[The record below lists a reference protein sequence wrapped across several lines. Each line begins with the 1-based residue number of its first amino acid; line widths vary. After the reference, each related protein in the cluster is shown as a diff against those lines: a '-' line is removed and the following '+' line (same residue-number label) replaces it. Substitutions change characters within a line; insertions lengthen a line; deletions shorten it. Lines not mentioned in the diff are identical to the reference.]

1 MPDSTA
7 EYRLFSWMRQGL
19 LAGITRF
26 PGSAATSAPGR
37 LVLPVQLRINNTRDV
52 VVPLHLYGPGDVTGM
67 DAREVIRMEPQPF
80 TSDFEPNYF
89 PMIEFDRPDFPWLF
103 SPAVPDGARRLR
115 PWLCLVVV
123 RRADATLT
131 TGASHS
137 LPVLECSLREL
148 PDLAESWAWAHA
160 QIVAGGSTLSE
171 PLNHDALKRVL
182 KGSPERTLSRLL
194 CSRRLDPDTPY
205 YACLVPAYEVGR
217 KSGLGEP
224 ITPEEEQAL
233 RPAWSAGGSGASD
246 ERTRLPVFLHWEFT
260 TGLAG
265 DFESLARRLVARRL
279 PTTVGLRPMDVSDP
293 GFGMPPRPS
302 GDPGTVLDLGG
313 ALQTPDTSP
322 AAWPDEPRKA
332 FQRALRE
339 ILNTAAAQDGS
350 TGEPAVL
357 APPLYGQWYANQQTA
372 PSGEG
377 RPHWFRELNLDPR
390 YRLAAGLGT
399 LVVRFDQEQL
409 MASAWDQLAS
419 RRQDNQR
426 LKRAQLAESVG
437 EALVDKHFKAL
448 EPESFLRLTGPLRA
462 PHERRFAAR
471 SLAASTSRRQTGDPR
486 LSASFRRV
494 TRSGGPIAKRIL
506 KTGERHPAGHALRAS
521 ARPPQLAAMDDA
533 RTMKTLML
541 AELDPKESV
550 LEAVREDV
558 PDAETTD
565 LIRFAPEFPQPMYEP
580 LRDFFQGMLLPG
592 IEQVPP
598 NTIALLETNQKF
610 IEAYMVG
617 LNHEMSRELLW
628 RDYPT
633 DRTGTYFRQFWDV
646 RGRVVPSTPAE
657 RDALTDIR
665 PIATWTDAS
674 RLGEHASRA
683 SAEGLMVLLIRGD
696 LLRRFPRA
704 IIYAVEAVWSTD
716 NTRREIGVTE
726 QYPLFRAT
734 QAPDI
739 TMLGFLLT
747 EQQVRGADNASN
759 GGHPGWHFILQEQ
772 PTEPRFG
779 LDVATTFGGRPQ
791 HWRDLTWGHL
801 AADDE
806 SLKQIRYVPID
817 GLLKNV
823 VLDNVAWG
831 TNSAQMASITRQRPF
846 RVAIH
851 ARTWLPGS

>member
-1 MPDSTA
+1 
-7 EYRLFSWMRQGL
+7 
-19 LAGITRF
+19 
-26 PGSAATSAPGR
+26 
-37 LVLPVQLRINNTRDV
+37 
-52 VVPLHLYGPGDVTGM
+52 
-67 DAREVIRMEPQPF
+67 
-80 TSDFEPNYF
+80 
-89 PMIEFDRPDFPWLF
+89 
-103 SPAVPDGARRLR
+103 
-115 PWLCLVVV
+115 
-123 RRADATLT
+123 
-131 TGASHS
+131 
-137 LPVLECSLREL
+137 
-148 PDLAESWAWAHA
+148 
-160 QIVAGGSTLSE
+160 
-171 PLNHDALKRVL
+171 
-182 KGSPERTLSRLL
+182 
-194 CSRRLDPDTPY
+194 
-205 YACLVPAYEVGR
+205 
-217 KSGLGEP
+217 
-224 ITPEEEQAL
+224 
-233 RPAWSAGGSGASD
+233 
-246 ERTRLPVFLHWEFT
+246 
-260 TGLAG
+260 
-265 DFESLARRLVARRL
+265 
-279 PTTVGLRPMDVSDP
+279 
-293 GFGMPPRPS
+293 
-302 GDPGTVLDLGG
+302 
-313 ALQTPDTSP
+313 
-322 AAWPDEPRKA
+322 
-332 FQRALRE
+332 
-339 ILNTAAAQDGS
+339 
-350 TGEPAVL
+350 
-357 APPLYGQWYANQQTA
+357 
-372 PSGEG
+372 
-377 RPHWFRELNLDPR
+377 
-390 YRLAAGLGT
+390 
-399 LVVRFDQEQL
+399 
-409 MASAWDQLAS
+409 
-419 RRQDNQR
+419 
-426 LKRAQLAESVG
+426 
-437 EALVDKHFKAL
+437 
-448 EPESFLRLTGPLRA
+448 
-462 PHERRFAAR
+462 
-471 SLAASTSRRQTGDPR
+471 
-486 LSASFRRV
+486 V